1 MSAGQLPLTFL
12 SKCLDQLYWQRFCSF
27 VDVKARSMDLF
38 RNKKEKM
45 GQKEE
50 ELTQEDHIKSS
61 ENTEGTETSAKEKA
75 SDEDETKEAQPQL
88 SELEKKEIECK
99 ELQEKFVRLYSEF
112 DNFRKRTAK
121 EKIEITK
128 TASENVLKDLL
139 PVLDDFERAI
149 ANNKEVEDLSALK
162 EGFELIHNK
171 LFKNLEAKGLKR
183 MESQGDK
190 FDVDKHEA
198 LTNIPAPKKS
208 LKGKVVDVVEKGYL
222 LNDKVIRF
230 AKVVVGQ

>member
-1 MSAGQLPLTFL
+1 ME
-12 SKCLDQLYWQRFCSF
+12 
-27 VDVKARSMDLF
+27 LF
-38 RNKKEKM
+38 GNKKEKM
-45 GQKEE
+45 GAKEE
-50 ELTQEDHIKSS
+50 DLAQEDTIKS
-61 ENTEGTETSAKEKA
+61 KEESKA
-75 SDEDETKEAQPQL
+75 SVSAEQEESAQNEGAPEAEKEL

-99 ELQEKFVRLYSEF
+99 EMHEKFVRLYSEF

-149 ANNKEVEDLSALK
+149 ANNKDLDDPKALK

-183 MESQGDK
+183 MESQGDL

-198 LTNIPAPKKS
+198 LTNIPAPKKN

>member
-1 MSAGQLPLTFL
+1 
-12 SKCLDQLYWQRFCSF
+12 
-27 VDVKARSMDLF
+27 
-38 RNKKEKM
+38 M
-45 GQKEE
+45 GAKEE
-50 ELTQEDHIKSS
+50 DLAQEDTIKS
-61 ENTEGTETSAKEKA
+61 KEESKA
-75 SDEDETKEAQPQL
+75 SVSAEQEESAQNEGAPEAEKEL

-99 ELQEKFVRLYSEF
+99 EMHEKFVRLYSEF

-149 ANNKEVEDLSALK
+149 ANNKDLDDPKALK

-183 MESQGDK
+183 MESQGDH

-198 LTNIPAPKKS
+198 LTNIPAPKKN

>member
-1 MSAGQLPLTFL
+1 
-12 SKCLDQLYWQRFCSF
+12 
-27 VDVKARSMDLF
+27 
-38 RNKKEKM
+38 M
-45 GQKEE
+45 GAKEE
-50 ELTQEDHIKSS
+50 DLAQEDTIKS
-61 ENTEGTETSAKEKA
+61 KEESKA
-75 SDEDETKEAQPQL
+75 SVSAEQEESAQNEGAPEAEKEL

-99 ELQEKFVRLYSEF
+99 EMHEKFVRLYSEF

-149 ANNKEVEDLSALK
+149 ANNKDLDDPKALK

-183 MESQGDK
+183 MESQGDL

-198 LTNIPAPKKS
+198 LTNIPAPKKN

>member
-1 MSAGQLPLTFL
+1 MGAKEESLAQEGTTKSKEESQSTDSAEQEDSAQDEGTQEP
-12 SKCLDQLYWQRFCSF
+12 
-27 VDVKARSMDLF
+27 
-38 RNKKEKM
+38 KKE
-45 GQKEE
+45 
-50 ELTQEDHIKSS
+50 
-61 ENTEGTETSAKEKA
+61 
-75 SDEDETKEAQPQL
+75 L

-99 ELQEKFVRLYSEF
+99 EFHDKFVRLYSEF

-128 TASENVLKDLL
+128 TASENVLRDLL

-149 ANNKEVEDLSALK
+149 VNNKDLNDLKALK

-183 MESQGDK
+183 MESQGDL